1 MRFAKTLADA
11 YGINE
16 DYAILLEATW
26 HRQTPT
32 QDELRECEYSHD
44 LPKGLAEFVVTST
57 ARRAIND
64 GVNLQEVLDRISN
77 LEISPNEQIMM
88 EVNEMLKNEVF
99 KKNFCR
105 FDSVQE
111 RKQHFMELGKMGY
124 QILKHAAIYQKHI
137 LDHEYGGVLPRKLPQ
152 IIRQEVN
159 LLRKELGK

>member
-11 YGINE
+11 YGITE

-64 GVNLQEVLDRISN
+64 GVLLQEVVDRLKSLDK
-77 LEISPNEQIMM
+77 SPQQKQ
-88 EVNEMLKNEVF
+88 VLDFNEMLKTYDL
-99 KKNFCR
+99 KWGTPT
-105 FDSVQE
+105 E
-111 RKQHFMELGKMGY
+111 RRKHILEMGKVGF

-137 LDHEYGGVLPRKLPQ
+137 LKDEYDCILPRKLPKLIDQ
-152 IIRQEVN
+152 VNRVRQV
-159 LLRKELGK
+159 KQELGK